1 MTPDEHNCLRDVG
14 GWLVLIRRMKWTAA
28 MAKGQ
33 LCPKC
38 GRYTLQYD
46 TKNWL
51 KCSNC
56 ETKVKVT

>member
-1 MTPDEHNCLRDVG
+1 
-14 GWLVLIRRMKWTAA
+14 

-56 ETKVKVT
+56 ETKVKNT